1 MKIYTYST
9 SHYGSGVCVA
19 NSKEDAIKI
28 FTQNHINGNGFL
40 LDMDDDGI
48 QEFEIEHGFCHI
60 DLGDL

>member
-1 MKIYTYST
+1 
-9 SHYGSGVCVA
+9 VA